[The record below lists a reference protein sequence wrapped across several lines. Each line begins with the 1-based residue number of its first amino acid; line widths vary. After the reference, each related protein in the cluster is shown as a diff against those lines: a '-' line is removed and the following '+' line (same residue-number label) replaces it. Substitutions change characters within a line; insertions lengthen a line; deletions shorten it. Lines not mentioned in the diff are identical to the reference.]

1 MTARA
6 FHVAILRNAAILV
19 PAPRRA
25 DWLAEWKA
33 ELCYIDREATAFCFG
48 SFRDAL
54 WIRCHTAGAIR
65 SMFSLDSPSRC
76 IFFLATL
83 VALLIVTAL
92 PSHNL
97 GLPEWSLSGVGQIA
111 LGCLY
116 MCLLSLLALTTLARG
131 LGEYPVNPCA
141 PSLII
146 RIRRWFFL
154 AVKIALV
161 ALIFWFAAIGLIPIF
176 PGAPSILMFG
186 WIFGFRWAL
195 GDQRHRCPVCLHL
208 LSNPIR
214 IGSPAKSILDWY
226 GTELICT
233 RGHGMLYVPGDPTSW
248 CSKQHWQYLD
258 PTWSNLIS

>member
-6 FHVAILRNAAILV
+6 FHVAILRNAAVLV

-25 DWLAEWKA
+25 DWLAEWEA
-33 ELCYIDREATAFCFG
+33 ELCYIDRHAAAFCFG

-54 WIRCHTAGAIR
+54 WIRCHTPGAIR
-65 SMFSLDSPSRC
+65 RMFSLDLPSRC

-83 VALLIVTAL
+83 VALVIAMAL
-92 PSHNL
+92 PFHKL
-97 GLPEWSLSGVGQIA
+97 GLPSWSGVGQVA

-116 MCLLSLLALTTLARG
+116 MYLLSLLALATLNPMG
-131 LGEYPVNPCA
+131 LGEYPVNPYA
-141 PSLII
+141 PSLSI
-146 RIRRWFFL
+146 RVRRWLFL
-154 AVKIALV
+154 ALKIGLV
-161 ALIFWFAAIGLIPIF
+161 AMIFWFAAIALLPMF

-195 GDQRHRCPVCLHL
+195 EDQRHRCPVCLHL
-208 LSNPIR
+208 LSNPTR
-214 IGSPAKSILDWY
+214 VGSPAKSVLNWY

-233 RGHGMLYVPGDPTSW
+233 RGHGMLYVPGAPTTW
-248 CSKQHWQYLD
+248 CSTQRWQYLD